1 MAQIHLSITAETPE
15 ELYQQIRG
23 LAGIIGGEAPEAPI
37 TARTVLA
44 EIKSEQAPEAD
55 APKRGRGRPRKPLET
70 PEEAAAADPATN
82 PITPEEA
89 KDAAPVATVGALPP
103 TEPQPEPPTETKAAP
118 SVTIDN
124 VREALKVLVNA
135 KGGDAARAVLRDQ
148 GFEKLS
154 DVPEQMYGD
163 VIAKAQAASK

>member
-1 MAQIHLSITAETPE
+1 MITMSITAETPQ
-15 ELYQQIRG
+15 ELFIQILGMASIIADQQ
-23 LAGIIGGEAPEAPI
+23 ASPEV

-44 EIKSEQAPEAD
+44 QIEKEDEQAS

-70 PEEAAAADPATN
+70 PEEAAAADPATV
-82 PITPEEA
+82 PITAEEA

-103 TEPQPEPPTETKAAP
+103 TQPTPEPPAETAP
-118 SVTIDN
+118 LPTLDA
-124 VREALKVLVNA
+124 VREALKALVNA
-135 KGGDAARAVLRDQ
+135 KGGDAARAVLREQ

-154 DVPEQMYGD
+154 DLPEQMYGD